1 MRPVLLSE
9 VRFDFD
15 FSVNKD
21 GMLVLLTMDLQD
33 RMLLDFSEG
42 PDGELLLEVE
52 VAGANWGQAT
62 S

>member
-1 MRPVLLSE
+1 LSD
-9 VRFDFD
+9 VQFDFG
-15 FSVNKD
+15 FAVNRD
-21 GMLVLLTMDLQD
+21 GIVVLLTADLQD

-42 PDGELLLEVE
+42 PDGEQLLEVE